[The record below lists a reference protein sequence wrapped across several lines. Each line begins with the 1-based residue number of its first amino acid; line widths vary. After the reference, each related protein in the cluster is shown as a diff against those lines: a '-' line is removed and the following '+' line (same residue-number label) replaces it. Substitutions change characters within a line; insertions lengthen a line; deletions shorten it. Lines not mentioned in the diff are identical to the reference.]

1 MKKVFVAGKIPQ
13 IGMDMLEKEFDVE
26 VYEKDDLISEAE
38 LRERMKDKDALLSL
52 LSTPVDKE
60 TIDSAPNLKI
70 IANFGAG
77 FNNIDCEYAGGK
89 GIPVTNT
96 PQVSTAATAD
106 LTIALVL
113 AVARR
118 VAEGDQLART
128 VGFNGWAPLFFLGRE
143 VTGKKLGIV
152 GLGNIGK
159 AVAERAKGFG
169 MEILY
174 NSKTRKSPEVEKEL
188 NATFVS
194 LEELLQESDF
204 VTINCS
210 YSPDMKHMFG
220 KEQFEMMKSTAY
232 FINASRGPIVD
243 ELSLIEALK
252 AKEIEGAAL
261 DVFEFE
267 PKISEELKTLKNVVL
282 TPHIGN
288 ATIETRDA
296 MAVMAVENIISVLNG
311 REPLNPVNG
320 IAVLA

>member
-13 IGMDMLEKEFDVE
+13 IGMDMLEKEFDVD
-26 VYEKDDLISEAE
+26 VYEKDDLISKAE
-38 LRERMKDKDALLSL
+38 LCERMKEKDALLSL

-89 GIPVTNT
+89 GISVTNT

-152 GLGNIGK
+152 GLGNIGR

-204 VTINCS
+204 VAINCS

-220 KEQFEMMKSTAY
+220 KEQFHMMKSTAY
-232 FINASRGPIVD
+232 LINASRGPIVD
-243 ELSLIEALK
+243 ELALIEALN

-311 REPLNPVNG
+311 REPLNPVNK